1 MADPYRGELEALS
14 ARCEALEREL
24 RAAQAQAED
33 ADRLRAELA
42 QTRKRLA
49 RLEYRARPW
58 WKSPWALALYGLA
71 LAGFMMR
78 PLHMRSQRL
87 HHVAMRPPGGRC
99 AGPIDRSFGLEVKS
113 VHGAAGEIEPG
124 AACQV
129 EVQGA
134 GDGSCEVA
142 AACAGL
148 LPLHLQARCGYA
160 PAGDACDLIVMAPG
174 FSLREGS
181 RTGWLMLGPSE
192 LELRLSAP

>member
-42 QTRKRLA
+42 QARKRLA

-71 LAGFMMR
+71 LAGFM
-78 PLHMRSQRL
+78 
-87 HHVAMRPPGGRC
+87 MRPPGGRC